1 MKIISPIH
9 SIFTGKTLIEASA
22 GTGKTYTITSL
33 VIRYLLG
40 IKLPEPLKLSDIL
53 IVTYTKAA
61 TAELRIRIYDRI
73 LEVQNALKT
82 ESSDD
87 EFIQEVLQLI
97 PENEYIKARSIL
109 HEAER
114 LMSDANIF
122 TIHSFCQRF
131 LSQNPLDSQLPFDF
145 QLSTSDYDLRTETV
159 KQFWREV
166 CYYFSDRLTPIAY
179 PIYKNPTYIQ
189 STIAPFFKVAESF
202 DAPQSIEE
210 LETAIFNCQGDDG
223 ELDQNQI
230 QAIFWAFATQQFH
243 RIFLSLK
250 QKNNLLFFD
259 DLINETEKLITN
271 ATPEQLEKIRGR
283 YKIAMIDEFQDT
295 DNIQYKI
302 FSQLFGNTK
311 DSTLL
316 MIGDPKQSIYKFR
329 GADVNTYLN
338 AKHSAEHQYSLGTN
352 YRSSSAVV
360 KGVNELFEQNSN
372 PFLAEDIPF
381 QPVATPEKSAL
392 NYLTIDDIQQKGI
405 GIAYLEGDN
414 NKGSF
419 QKSSA
424 EYITKRIQQLLMNG
438 KIHQNNES
446 RAIVNQD
453 ITILVRGK
461 GDAGTLLKALRN
473 AKLPAVYL
481 SDKNKVFKSKAADL
495 IHLLL
500 TSLLETR
507 NQELMKQSFASLL
520 YQLSLNELHHLLE
533 DHQQYEDFLIE
544 REQCLQD
551 WDKVGIIPM
560 MDQFLHRHNR
570 IHRFRNHNEFD
581 RIMTD
586 LRHLCELLQAQSLLA
601 PTKEALLEWFTQQIN
616 SPDDSEDELGG
627 GSNSLRLESEMNVIT
642 IMTIHG
648 SKGLE
653 FPITF
658 IPSNFEA
665 KANKPPFIIDKDG
678 RKTLDYDKNEEQE
691 LLSLN
696 SEQSENSRLL
706 YVALTRA
713 KYYCEFALSENF
725 LSGNS
730 KTPINDKVI
739 FSTLFNT
746 EKNAP
751 FSLERLKKLQHVQIL
766 PMNAQEQV
774 EYKAKIERDDELSA
788 ATFTGKIN
796 RAWNISSFTQL
807 TKDAPHSYFVQENQD
822 ESNIEEVLVETT
834 SEPIP
839 SIFTFP
845 KGAHTG
851 TFMHELFEKHK
862 PQDLLNKEYLTNVLS
877 RAFFSEEVSNN
888 LEIWVDVVLN
898 WLKDIFQNE
907 LLPKLTFA
915 ESLQTNALHELE
927 FLFPVKKP
935 FTAPKFNQYLHSY
948 RNAETLPQLNFFT
961 LQGMMKGFIDLIFV
975 HNGKFYIVDYK
986 TNYLGD
992 SPEDYNE
999 NNVHQAMLDAYYD
1012 VQYLI
1017 YSVALMRYLKFR
1029 MPNFNY
1035 DEHFGGVFYLFV
1047 RGMSH
1052 SGKHGIYF
1060 RKPKKEDIIALDQ
1073 LMGADHE

>member
-9 SIFTGKTLIEASA
+9 SILTGKTLIEASA

-40 IKLPEPLKLSDIL
+40 INLPEPLKLSDIL
-53 IVTYTKAA
+53 IVTFTKAA

-73 LEVQNALKT
+73 LEVQHAFKT
-82 ESSDD
+82 ENSDD
-87 EFIQEVLQLI
+87 EFIQDILTLI
-97 PENEYIKARSIL
+97 PKNEYIKARAIL
-109 HEAER
+109 NEAER

-131 LSQNPLDSQLPFDF
+131 LSQNPLDSQLPLDAR
-145 QLSTSDYDLRTETV
+145 LETSDYELQTETA
-159 KQFWREV
+159 KQFWREI
-166 CYYFSDRLTPIAY
+166 CYYFSDRLAPIAY
-179 PIYKNPTYIQ
+179 PIYNNPSHVQ
-189 STIAPFFKVAESF
+189 SKIAPFLSVAESLN
-202 DAPQSIEE
+202 APQSIEE
-210 LETAIFNCQGDDG
+210 LETAIFDCQGEDG

-230 QAIFWAFATQQFH
+230 QAIFWAFATQQCH
-243 RIFLSLK
+243 RIFSTLK

-271 ATPEQLEKIRGR
+271 ATPEQLEKIRDR

-295 DNIQYKI
+295 DNIQYQI
-302 FSQLFGNTK
+302 FSQLFGNTE
-311 DSTLL
+311 DRALL

-329 GADVNTYLN
+329 GADINTYLN

-352 YRSSSAVV
+352 YRSSEAVV
-360 KGVNELFEQNSN
+360 KGVNELFEQNNN

-381 QPVATPEKSAL
+381 QPVATPEEAAL
-392 NYLTIDDIQQKGI
+392 NYLTVNDVQQKGI

-419 QKSSA
+419 QKASA
-424 EYITKRIQQLLMNG
+424 EYITQRIQQLLVQG
-438 KIHQNNES
+438 KIHQNGKARTIEH
-446 RAIVNQD
+446 QD

-461 GDAGTLLKALRN
+461 SDADALLRALRD
-473 AKLPAVYL
+473 AELPAVYL
-481 SDKNKVFKSKAADL
+481 SDKSKVFKSKAAGL
-495 IHLLL
+495 LHLFL
-500 TSLLETR
+500 TSLLDSR
-507 NQELMKQSFASLL
+507 NQELMKQTFASLL

-560 MDQFLHRHNR
+560 MDQFLHRHHR
-570 IHRFRNHNEFD
+570 IHRFRNHAEFD

-616 SPDDSEDELGG
+616 SPDDSVDELSGT
-627 GSNSLRLESEMNVIT
+627 SNSLRLESEMNVIT

-665 KANKPPFIIDKDG
+665 KVDKPPFIVNQENG
-678 RKTLDYDKNEEQE
+678 QKTLDYSKNEAQE
-691 LLSLN
+691 LLSLSN
-696 SEQSENSRLL
+696 EQAENARLL

-725 LSGNS
+725 LDRTTNV
-730 KTPINDKVI
+730 NDKVI

-746 EKNAP
+746 EKNEA
-751 FSLERLKKLQHVQIL
+751 FSLERLQKLQHVQIL
-766 PMNAQEQV
+766 PMNAQAQV
-774 EYKAKIERDDELSA
+774 EYSAKPELNNDLTA
-788 ATFTGKIN
+788 AIFTGKIN

-822 ESNIEEVLVETT
+822 ETNIDEVIVESTA
-834 SEPIP
+834 EPIP

-862 PQDLLNKEYLTNVLS
+862 PIDLLNKEYLTNILS
-877 RAFFSEEVSNN
+877 RTFFSEEVSNN
-888 LEIWVDVVLN
+888 LDVWVDVVLN

-907 LLPKLTFA
+907 LLPNLTFA

-927 FLFPVKKP
+927 FLFPVKQP
-935 FTAPKFNQYLHSY
+935 FTAQKFNQYLQNY
-948 RNAETLPQLNFFT
+948 RNTETLPQLNFFT

-975 HNGKFYIVDYK
+975 HNGKFYIADYK

-992 SPEDYNE
+992 LPEDYNE
-999 NNVHQAMLDAYYD
+999 ANVHQAMLDAYYD

-1029 MPNFNY
+1029 MPSFNY
-1035 DEHFGGVFYLFV
+1035 DEHFGGIFYLFV

-1052 SGKHGIYF
+1052 SGTHGIYF
-1060 RKPKKEDIIALDQ
+1060 RKPKEEDIVTLDQ

>member
-1 MKIISPIH
+1 MKTISPIH
-9 SIFTGKTLIEASA
+9 SILTGKTLIEASA

-40 IKLPEPLKLSDIL
+40 INLPEPLKLSDIL
-53 IVTYTKAA
+53 IVTFTKAA

-73 LEVQNALKT
+73 LEVQHAFKT
-82 ESSDD
+82 ENSDD
-87 EFIQEVLQLI
+87 EFIQNILTLI
-97 PENEYIKARSIL
+97 PKNEYIKARAIL
-109 HEAER
+109 NEAER

-131 LSQNPLDSQLPFDF
+131 LSQNPLDSQLPLDAR
-145 QLSTSDYDLRTETV
+145 LETSNYELQTETA

-166 CYYFSDRLTPIAY
+166 CYYFSDRLAPIAY
-179 PIYKNPTYIQ
+179 PIYNNPTYVQ
-189 STIAPFFKVAESF
+189 SKIAPFLSVAESLN
-202 DAPQSIEE
+202 APQSIEE
-210 LETAIFNCQGDDG
+210 LEIAIFNCQGEDG
-223 ELDQNQI
+223 DLDQNQI
-230 QAIFWAFATQQFH
+230 QAIFWAFATQQCH
-243 RIFLSLK
+243 RIFSVLK

-271 ATPEQLEKIRGR
+271 ATPEQLEKIRDR

-302 FSQLFGNTK
+302 FSLLFGHAE
-311 DSTLL
+311 DRALL

-329 GADVNTYLN
+329 GADINTYLN

-352 YRSSSAVV
+352 YRSSEAVV
-360 KGVNELFEQNSN
+360 KGVNELFEQNAN

-381 QPVATPEKSAL
+381 QPVATPEKAAL
-392 NYLTIDDIQQKGI
+392 NYLTVNHVQQKGI

-419 QKSSA
+419 QKASA
-424 EYITKRIQQLLMNG
+424 EYIAQRIQQLLVQG
-438 KIHQNNES
+438 KIHQNGEA
-446 RAIVNQD
+446 RAIEHQD

-461 GDAGTLLKALRN
+461 GDADALLRSLRD
-473 AKLPAVYL
+473 AELPAVYL
-481 SDKNKVFKSKAADL
+481 SDKSKVFKSKAAGL
-495 IHLLL
+495 LHLFL
-500 TSLLETR
+500 TSLLDSR
-507 NQELMKQSFASLL
+507 NQELMKQTFASLL
-520 YQLSLNELHHLLE
+520 YQLSLNELSHLLE

-544 REQCLQD
+544 REQCLND

-560 MDQFLHRHNR
+560 MDQFLHRHHR
-570 IHRFRNHNEFD
+570 IHRFRNHAEFD

-616 SPDDSEDELGG
+616 SPDDSVDELSGS
-627 GSNSLRLESEMNVIT
+627 SNSLRLESEMNVIT

-665 KANKPPFIIDKDG
+665 KVDKPPFIVEQENG
-678 RKTLDYDKNEEQE
+678 QKTLDYNKNDEQE
-691 LLSLN
+691 SLSLSN
-696 SEQSENSRLL
+696 EQAENARLL

-725 LSGNS
+725 LDRTTNV
-730 KTPINDKVI
+730 NDKVI

-746 EKNAP
+746 EKNEP
-751 FSLERLKKLQHVQIL
+751 FSLERLQKLQHVQIL
-766 PMNAQEQV
+766 PMNAQAQV
-774 EYKAKIERDDELSA
+774 DYNAKPACNDHLSA
-788 ATFTGKIN
+788 ATFNGKIN

-822 ESNIEEVLVETT
+822 ESNIEEVIVEST
-834 SEPIP
+834 SEPTP

-851 TFMHELFEKHK
+851 TFMHELFERHK
-862 PQDLLNKEYLTNVLS
+862 PQDLLNKEYLTNILS
-877 RAFFSEEVSNN
+877 RTFFSEEVSNN
-888 LEIWVDVVLN
+888 LDIWVDVVLN
-898 WLKDIFQNE
+898 WLSDIFKNE
-907 LLPKLTFA
+907 LLPNLTFA
-915 ESLQTNALHELE
+915 DSLQTNALHELE
-927 FLFPVKKP
+927 FLFPVKQP
-935 FTAPKFNQYLHSY
+935 FTAQKFNQYLQNYRHS
-948 RNAETLPQLNFFT
+948 ETLPQLNFFT

-975 HNGKFYIVDYK
+975 HNGKFYIADYK

-992 SPEDYNE
+992 LPEDYNE
-999 NNVHQAMLDAYYD
+999 TNVHQAMLDAYYD

-1035 DEHFGGVFYLFV
+1035 DEHFGGIFYLFV

-1052 SGKHGIYF
+1052 SGNHGIYF
-1060 RKPKKEDIIALDQ
+1060 RKPKEEDIVALDQ
-1073 LMGADHE
+1073 LMGAYHE

>member
-9 SIFTGKTLIEASA
+9 SNLTGKTLIEASA

-40 IKLPEPLKLSDIL
+40 ITLPEPLKLNDIL
-53 IVTYTKAA
+53 IVTFTKAA
-61 TAELRIRIYDRI
+61 AAELRTRIYDRI
-73 LEVQNALKT
+73 LEVQHAFKL

-87 EFIQEVLQLI
+87 DFICDILALI
-97 PENEYIKARSIL
+97 PKNEYIKARAIL
-109 HEAER
+109 NEAER

-131 LSQNPLDSQLPFDF
+131 LSQNPLDAQLPFDVR
-145 QLSTSDYDLRTETV
+145 LETSPYELQVDAA

-166 CYYFSDRLTPIAY
+166 CYYFSDSLAPIAY
-179 PIYKNPTYIQ
+179 PIYKNPTHVQ
-189 STIAPFFKVAESF
+189 DKVAPFLSIA
-202 DAPQSIEE
+202 DTLNAPQSITA
-210 LETAIFNCQGDDG
+210 LETTIFNCQGDDG

-230 QAIFWAFATQQFH
+230 QSVLWAFAAQQFS
-243 RIFLSLK
+243 RIFASLK

-259 DLINETEKLITN
+259 DLIHETEKLISH
-271 ATPEQLEKIRGR
+271 ASIEQLEKIRNR
-283 YKIAMIDEFQDT
+283 YRIAMIDEFQDT
-295 DNIQYKI
+295 DHIQYKI
-302 FSQLFGNTK
+302 FSQLFGNTQE
-311 DSTLL
+311 STLL

-329 GADVNTYLN
+329 GADIHTYLN
-338 AKHSAEHQYSLGTN
+338 AKHEAEHHYSLGTN
-352 YRSSSAVV
+352 YRSSNAVV
-360 KGVNELFEQNSN
+360 QGINELFSQNPN
-372 PFLAEDIPF
+372 PFLSNDIPF
-381 QPVATPEKSAL
+381 LAVTTPEKAAL
-392 NYLTIDDIQQKGI
+392 NFLTIDDVPQKGI
-405 GIAYLEGDN
+405 GIAYLEGNN

-419 QKSSA
+419 QKSAA
-424 EYITKRIQQLLMNG
+424 EYIAKRIQQLLMNG
-438 KIHQNNES
+438 KIHQNNEA
-446 RAIVNQD
+446 RAIENQD

-461 GDAGTLLKALRN
+461 GDAEALLRTLRDVN
-473 AKLPAVYL
+473 IPAVYL
-481 SDKNKVFKSKAADL
+481 SDKSKVFKSKAAEL
-495 IHLLL
+495 LHLFL
-500 TSLLETR
+500 TSLLDSR
-507 NQELMKQSFASLL
+507 NQELMKQTFASLL

-560 MDQFLHRHNR
+560 MDQFLHRHHR
-570 IHRFRNHNEFD
+570 IHRFRNHAEFD

-586 LRHLCELLQAQSLLA
+586 LRHLCELLQAQSLLS
-601 PTKEALLEWFTQQIN
+601 PTKESLLEWFTQQIN
-616 SPDDSEDELGG
+616 SPDDAIDELSGS
-627 GSNSLRLESEMNVIT
+627 SNSLRLESEMNVIT

-665 KANKPPFIIDKDG
+665 KANKPPFIVNQENG
-678 RKTLDYDKNEEQE
+678 QKTLDYNKNEAQE
-691 LLSLN
+691 LLSFN
-696 SEQSENSRLL
+696 HEQAENARLL

-725 LSGNS
+725 LDRTTNV
-730 KTPINDKVI
+730 NDKVI

-746 EKNAP
+746 NKNEP
-751 FSLERLKKLQHVQIL
+751 FALERLQQLQHVQIL
-766 PMNAQEQV
+766 PMHEQV
-774 EYKAKIERDDELSA
+774 QVDYNAKPKNDLNLA
-788 ATFTGKIN
+788 AETFTGKIN

-822 ESNIEEVLVETT
+822 ETNLDEVIVESTVD
-834 SEPIP
+834 PIP

-862 PQDLLNKEYLTNVLS
+862 PIDLLNKEYLTNILS
-877 RAFFSEEVSNN
+877 RTFFSEEVSNH
-888 LEIWVDVVLN
+888 LDTWVDVVLN
-898 WLKDIFQNE
+898 WLTDIFRNE
-907 LLPKLTFA
+907 LLPNLTFA
-915 ESLQTNALHELE
+915 EALQTNALHELE
-927 FLFPVKKP
+927 FLFPVKQP
-935 FTAPKFNQYLHSY
+935 FTAQKFNLYLQKY
-948 RNAETLPQLNFFT
+948 RNSETLPQLNFFT

-975 HNGKFYIVDYK
+975 HNGKFYIADYK

-999 NNVHQAMLDAYYD
+999 THVHQAMLDAYYD

-1029 MPNFNY
+1029 LPNFNY
-1035 DEHFGGVFYLFV
+1035 DEHFGGIFYLFV

-1052 SGKHGIYF
+1052 SGNHGIYF
-1060 RKPKKEDIIALDQ
+1060 RKPKAEDIIELDQ

>member
-9 SIFTGKTLIEASA
+9 SILTGKTLIEASA

-40 IKLPEPLKLSDIL
+40 INLPEPLKLSDIL
-53 IVTYTKAA
+53 IVTFTKAA
-61 TAELRIRIYDRI
+61 TSELRIRIYDRI
-73 LEVQNALKT
+73 LEVQHAFKT
-82 ESSDD
+82 ENSDD
-87 EFIQEVLQLI
+87 EFIRDILTLI
-97 PENEYIKARSIL
+97 PKNEYIKARAIL
-109 HEAER
+109 NEAER

-131 LSQNPLDSQLPFDF
+131 LSQNPLDSQLPFDAR
-145 QLSTSDYDLRTETV
+145 LETSDYDLQTETA

-166 CYYFSDRLTPIAY
+166 CYYFSDRLAPIAY
-179 PIYKNPTYIQ
+179 PIYNNPSYVQ
-189 STIAPFFKVAESF
+189 SKIAPFISVAESL
-202 DAPQSIEE
+202 DAPQSIEA
-210 LETAIFNCQGDDG
+210 LETAIFNCQGEDG

-243 RIFLSLK
+243 RIFSTLK

-259 DLINETEKLITN
+259 DLIKETEKLITN
-271 ATPEQLEKIRGR
+271 ATLEQLEKIRDR

-295 DNIQYKI
+295 DNIQYNI
-302 FSQLFGNTK
+302 FSQLFGNTE
-311 DSTLL
+311 DRALL

-329 GADVNTYLN
+329 GADINTYLN

-352 YRSSSAVV
+352 YRSSEAVV
-360 KGVNELFEQNSN
+360 KGVNELFEQNDN
-372 PFLAEDIPF
+372 PFLAKDIPF
-381 QPVATPEKSAL
+381 QPVATPEKAAL
-392 NYLTIDDIQQKGI
+392 NYLTVNDVQQKGV

-419 QKSSA
+419 QKASA
-424 EYITKRIQQLLMNG
+424 EYITQRIQQLLAQG
-438 KIHQNNES
+438 KIYQNNEA
-446 RAIVNQD
+446 RTIEHQD

-461 GDAGTLLKALRN
+461 GDADALLRALRD
-473 AKLPAVYL
+473 AELPAVYL
-481 SDKNKVFKSKAADL
+481 SDKSKVFKSKASGL
-495 IHLLL
+495 LHLFL
-500 TSLLETR
+500 TSLLDSR
-507 NQELMKQSFASLL
+507 NQELMKQTFASLL
-520 YQLSLNELHHLLE
+520 YQLSLNELHNLLE

-560 MDQFLHRHNR
+560 MDQFLHRHHR
-570 IHRFRNHNEFD
+570 IHRFRNHDEFD

-616 SPDDSEDELGG
+616 SPDDSVDELSGS
-627 GSNSLRLESEMNVIT
+627 SNSLRLESEMNVIT

-665 KANKPPFIIDKDG
+665 KVDKPPFIVNQENG
-678 RKTLDYDKNEEQE
+678 QKTLDYSKNKAQE
-691 LLSLN
+691 LLSLSN
-696 SEQSENSRLL
+696 EQAENARLL

-725 LSGNS
+725 LDRTTNV
-730 KTPINDKVI
+730 NNKVI

-746 EKNAP
+746 EKNEA
-751 FSLERLKKLQHVQIL
+751 FSLDRLEKLQHVQIL
-766 PMNAQEQV
+766 PMNTQVQV
-774 EYKAKIERDDELSA
+774 EYSAKPELTEDLTA

-822 ESNIEEVLVETT
+822 EANIDEVLVESTT
-834 SEPIP
+834 EPIP

-862 PQDLLNKEYLTNVLS
+862 PQDLLNKEYLTNILS
-877 RAFFSEEVSNN
+877 RTFFSEEVSNN
-888 LEIWVDVVLN
+888 LDIWVDVVLN
-898 WLKDIFQNE
+898 WLADIFKNE
-907 LLPKLTFA
+907 LLPNLTFA

-927 FLFPVKKP
+927 FLFPVKQP
-935 FTAPKFNQYLHSY
+935 FTAEKFNRYLQNY
-948 RNAETLPQLNFFT
+948 RDSETLPQLNFFT

-975 HNGKFYIVDYK
+975 HNGKFYIADYK
-986 TNYLGD
+986 TNYLGNL
-992 SPEDYNE
+992 PEDYNE
-999 NNVHQAMLDAYYD
+999 SNVHQAMLDAYYD

-1029 MPNFNY
+1029 LPNFNY
-1035 DEHFGGVFYLFV
+1035 DEHFGGIFYLFV

-1052 SGKHGIYF
+1052 SGTHGIYF
-1060 RKPKKEDIIALDQ
+1060 RKPKEEDIVTLDQ